1 MANSEG
7 AIINYRFQKLSCMA
21 PFVNFGVDDRWQ
33 CSQILSYM
41 RERADMSELKDAVID
56 GFRIDL
62 FRLDI
67 ILDEVC
73 KECT

>member
-1 MANSEG
+1 
-7 AIINYRFQKLSCMA
+7 MA

-33 CSQILSYM
+33 RSQILRYM
-41 RERADMSELKDAVID
+41 RERAGMSELKDAVID